1 MTYLGMIGPLQWIII
16 LIAVFFWIIPTIIA
30 LIDILKSKF
39 NGNDKIVWV
48 LVVLFLNLIGAIL
61 YFTIG
66 RKQKLTN

>member
-1 MTYLGMIGPLQWIII
+1 MTYLGMVGPWQIIII
-16 LIAVFFWIIPTIIA
+16 LIVVFLWIIPTIIA

-39 NGNDKIVWV
+39 NGNDKIVWI

-66 RKQKLTN
+66 RKQKQTN